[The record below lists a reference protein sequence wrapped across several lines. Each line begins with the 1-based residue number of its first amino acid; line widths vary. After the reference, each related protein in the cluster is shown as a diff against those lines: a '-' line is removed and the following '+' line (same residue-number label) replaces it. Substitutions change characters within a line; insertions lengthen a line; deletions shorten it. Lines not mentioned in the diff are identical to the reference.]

1 MVQQWR
7 VMIDAYN
14 KEKGGDTRV
23 LFTEAYA
30 SIEDTVRY
38 YADEEGQPRAHFP
51 FNFVLIEK
59 LNEGSSAASFS
70 TEIEAWVK
78 AAGNNTSNWVVSGCV
93 GCRTVLKLLDFEARE
108 SRQAKIWISLWNGKN
123 RWIVDTFADTSWRRC
138 NVQW

>member
-38 YADEEGQPRAHFP
+38 YADEQGQPRAHFP
-51 FNFVLIEK
+51 FNFVLIER
-59 LNEGSSAASFS
+59 LNENSNARKFKQEIDGWMSKVPTGAA
-70 TEIEAWVK
+70 
-78 AAGNNTSNWVVSGCV
+78 SNWVVSSFSIN
-93 GCRTVLKLLDFEARE
+93 KYFP
-108 SRQAKIWISLWNGKN
+108 I
-123 RWIVDTFADTSWRRC
+123 
-138 NVQW
+138 